1 MQNLIPTFGWSG
13 SGDALTT
20 HWHTWIS
27 CPNICMSLA
36 IYTIFFPLGD
46 ASSIVF
52 SDFGAQWY
60 QTMSGSVYLY
70 KMWLTDFPHV
80 HNSWLRLYAYHKML
94 LKSLSRNNKSTSHL
108 SNSSNNAAKT
118 RPWFLW
124 FQVLFFGWRQDSWSG
139 FPANYYTGVV
149 TSFVQSGTEA
159 EKMAAKADSF
169 HYKTDNHRNAKHNSA
184 INQRKFPSN
193 HAQEHKIAVK
203 NRQYWYNRSKHHT
216 NSKHNRAV
224 HVLMPAFI
232 TQNLADRQKCVYL
245 TWYSTMQRRR
255 VTTKLQ
261 S

>member
-1 MQNLIPTFGWSG
+1 M
-13 SGDALTT
+13 
-20 HWHTWIS
+20 
-27 CPNICMSLA
+27 
-36 IYTIFFPLGD
+36 
-46 ASSIVF
+46 F
-52 SDFGAQWY
+52 S
-60 QTMSGSVYLY
+60 
-70 KMWLTDFPHV
+70 
-80 HNSWLRLYAYHKML
+80 
-94 LKSLSRNNKSTSHL
+94 NNKSTSHL

-232 TQNLADRQKCVYL
+232 TQNLADHQKCTCIFDMIL
-245 TWYSTMQRRR
+245 DQRSR
-255 VTTKLQ
+255 VTTKVTKLKCRDNITSSSCCDIYLICKCNQ
-261 S
+261 SVSGNADNRIADQSWN